1 MFDILK
7 EFVVECLAV
16 AFVFVLAQ
24 GMNVVTHL
32 PVGGLSCGQEAR
44 VITEK

>member
-1 MFDILK
+1 MLEVIK
-7 EFVVECLAV
+7 EFVLELLAV

-24 GMNVVTHL
+24 GMNAVTHL

-44 VITEK
+44 VVSEK